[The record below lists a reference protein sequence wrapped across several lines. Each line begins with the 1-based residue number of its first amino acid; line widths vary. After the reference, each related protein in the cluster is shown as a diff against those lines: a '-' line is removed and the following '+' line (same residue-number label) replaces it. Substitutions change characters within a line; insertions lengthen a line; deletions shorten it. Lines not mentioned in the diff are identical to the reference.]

1 MNVLGTVSSFSQLN
15 CEKENKLENGR
26 NQETGAAGEDFKG
39 GASGGQQNREL
50 KGERGKETEGQEL
63 EDEHA
68 HTFFLSIF
76 SLLRLC
82 STYHVFSII
91 SNNKGKWAKSKHRC
105 FTEIDTDDK

>member
-26 NQETGAAGEDFKG
+26 NQETGAAEDFKG
-39 GASGGQQNREL
+39 EASGGRQNREL
-50 KGERGKETEGQEL
+50 EGKRGKEMEEQEM

-76 SLLRLC
+76 SLLR
-82 STYHVFSII
+82 
-91 SNNKGKWAKSKHRC
+91 
-105 FTEIDTDDK
+105 

>member
-39 GASGGQQNREL
+39 GTSGGQQNQEL
-50 KGERGKETEGQEL
+50 EGGRGKEMEEQEM

-91 SNNKGKWAKSKHRC
+91 SNNKGK
-105 FTEIDTDDK
+105 

>member
-39 GASGGQQNREL
+39 GQQNQEL
-50 KGERGKETEGQEL
+50 KGERGKEMEEQEL

-68 HTFFLSIF
+68 HTFFLSTF
-76 SLLRLC
+76 SLLR
-82 STYHVFSII
+82 
-91 SNNKGKWAKSKHRC
+91 
-105 FTEIDTDDK
+105 